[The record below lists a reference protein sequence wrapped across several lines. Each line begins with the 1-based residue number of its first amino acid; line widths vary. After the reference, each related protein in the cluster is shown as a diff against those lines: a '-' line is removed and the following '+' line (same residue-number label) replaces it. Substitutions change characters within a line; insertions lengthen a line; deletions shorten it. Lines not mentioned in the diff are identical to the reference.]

1 MRPWPFPASRTSR
14 DRRRWARR
22 GDWLLPGSTSPRT
35 GAARLGRGSRVSTQR
50 PRVGGLSEEDDR
62 SLTFVSL
69 LVCVC
74 VCPCVSL
81 SCVETVLWFWNAPP
95 LPRGLRL
102 WGRRQGLSSAS
113 STEKEAAERLEAGE
127 FPVRSWGREGLYTL
141 SSKLEPHGARSGVSS
156 QDFLRLEGVRLE
168 QRLVLFFSLPT
179 FLWHR
184 RSASTL

>member
-35 GAARLGRGSRVSTQR
+35 GQPGWAVALESHAETWSWRLIRRGRSIVNFCVST
-50 PRVGGLSEEDDR
+50 
-62 SLTFVSL
+62 
-69 LVCVC
+69 CVC

-141 SSKLEPHGARSGVSS
+141 SCKLEPHGARSGVSS